1 MEERGWRVELRLA
14 VGARVSHRET
24 GELGVVLGFHDSDVE
39 VAFGSVTQILAAE
52 DLIQAPTDDAQYLI
66 KGELGE
72 PTAAWLRLLGR
83 LVRHSYEFDPGAGLS
98 NARLEPQ
105 LHQAFVAHRVVAR
118 KLVPRMILA
127 DEVGLGKTIEAGLIL
142 KELRARGLADRVL
155 IITPASLTRQWQ
167 VELQSKFNER
177 FELMDGNAAKHFGRG
192 GANPFASSDS
202 IICSLPFA
210 SAKKRQEQ
218 IIETPWDLV
227 IFDEA
232 HRVRRTK
239 ASTTQAYRLA
249 DELRD
254 LTHGLLLLSAT
265 PIQLHP
271 MELYSLIDL
280 VEPGLFAGF
289 QAYEAQR
296 AQIPKL
302 NQLMRLMD
310 SWPTLPAED
319 KESMWGL
326 HRGLLGNLGVASQDE
341 LTDGDRRDAVMDR
354 IIEAHPTADVMVRN
368 RKVELGIGSER
379 KAHTVPVPQT
389 DIEREVYELA
399 TEYIR
404 DSAAGSVGRSNAVG
418 FLMVTYQ
425 RMLTS
430 SSHALRTSL
439 RRRITKLRAQLT
451 KLANLK
457 QAGLSEEAMDAEEIS
472 ETLEGLEE
480 YIIEA
485 EEAAVRGEIA
495 LLENL
500 VERLDEV
507 RDSKAVTL
515 FDVLREIDAHG
526 EQKVVLFTQFVE
538 TQLFLKTV
546 LESNGYSV
554 TIFNGRMGAE
564 EKEDAIRQFRESSQI
579 LISTEAGGEGRNLQ
593 FAHVLINYDLPW
605 NPMKVEQRIGRL
617 DRIGQTHVVD
627 IFNLVYQGTL
637 EERIVDVLQHRIR
650 VFEESVGSLDP
661 ILGTLEEEL
670 QDIALNTPLSDLE
683 DRFEQFGNRVEREVE
698 KARLLEARMADFVL
712 DRASF
717 RRDQARQ
724 LQEQPS
730 LASNE
735 DLKSV
740 VSHGLDYLGGS
751 LNPHDAGGEQVSLSP
766 KLASRIGLT
775 QQAHHGIFDPLLALR
790 MDEVPFFACGHPVID
805 KILDAM
811 VALDARVAGRRSAEA
826 PPGVSVEIIWRLK
839 ASLVIPEAK
848 LIRHVISPNLTLS
861 ETDVSSLPLGDAP
874 IDVTIEPDFASQAV
888 ALSRSAFTQALHEYR
903 GEMQAKAEDILERRL
918 RRLTRVHKSQVE
930 RIQVRIDEEVDF
942 IRRAESDPTPQTMK
956 ILPARKGRLNKARE
970 RMDQLNA
977 TYERESEELKAKRPD
992 IRGEIFAVSVL
1003 VGS

>member
-1 MEERGWRVELRLA
+1 M
-14 VGARVSHRET
+14 
-24 GELGVVLGFHDSDVE
+24 GVVVGFHDLDVE
-39 VAFGSVTQILAAE
+39 VAFGSATQILASD
-52 DLIQAPTDDAQYLI
+52 DLIEAPTDDGQYLL

-72 PTAAWLRLLGR
+72 PNAAWLRLLAR

-177 FELMDGNAAKHFGRG
+177 FELLDGNAAKHFGRG
-192 GANPFASSDS
+192 GANPFSSGDS

-210 SAKKRQEQ
+210 SGKKRQEQ
-218 IIETPWDLV
+218 IVETPWDLV

-239 ASTTQAYRLA
+239 SSTTQAYRLA

-271 MELYSLIDL
+271 MELYSLIEL

-289 QAYEAQR
+289 QSYETKR
-296 AQIPKL
+296 EEIPKL
-302 NQLMRLMD
+302 NGLMRVID
-310 SWPTLPAED
+310 SWPTSSSEEKDEMWAVHGRLMAELD
-319 KESMWGL
+319 IQ
-326 HRGLLGNLGVASQDE
+326 SQDD
-341 LTDGDRRDAVMDR
+341 LADGDRRDALMDR
-354 IIEAHPTADVMVRN
+354 IIEVHPTADVMVRN

-379 KAHTVPVPQT
+379 KAHTVAVPQSAL
-389 DIEREVYELA
+389 EREVYELA
-399 TEYIR
+399 TDYIR
-404 DSAAGSVGRSNAVG
+404 SSAAASTGRSNAVG
-418 FLMVTYQ
+418 FLMATYQ

-439 RRRITKLRAQLT
+439 RRRISKLRTQLARLST
-451 KLANLK
+451 LK
-457 QAGLSEEAMDAEEIS
+457 QSSLSEEDLDAEEIS

-480 YIIEA
+480 YVIQA
-485 EEAAVRGEIA
+485 EEAAINTEIH
-495 LLENL
+495 LLEEL
-500 VERLDEV
+500 VVRLDEV
-507 RDSKAVTL
+507 RDSKALVL
-515 FDVLREIDAHG
+515 FDVLREIDANG

-538 TQLFLKTV
+538 TQMFLKTV
-546 LESNGYSV
+546 LEHNGYEV

-564 EKEDAIRQFRESSQI
+564 EKEDAIRHFRESSQI

-627 IFNLVYQGTL
+627 IFNLVYDGTL
-637 EERIVDVLQHRIR
+637 EERILDVLQHRIR
-650 VFEESVGSLDP
+650 IFEESVGSLDP
-661 ILGTLEEEL
+661 ILGSLEEEL
-670 QDIALNTPLSDLE
+670 QEIALNTPLDALHNRFEEFGSKLDLE
-683 DRFEQFGNRVEREVE
+683 VQ

-724 LQEQPS
+724 LQETPS
-730 LASNE
+730 LAGNE
-735 DLKSV
+735 DLRAV
-740 VSHGLDYLGGS
+740 VGQGLDYLGGS
-751 LNPHDAGGEQVSLSP
+751 LNPHDAGGEQISLSP
-766 KLASRIGLT
+766 KLASKLGLT
-775 QQAHHGIFDPLLALR
+775 QQAHHGIFDPRLALR
-790 MDEVPFFACGHPVID
+790 MDEVPFFACGHPVVD

-811 VALDARVAGRRSAEA
+811 VNLDSRVGARKSTSA
-826 PPGVSVEIIWRLK
+826 PPGLSIEVIWRLR
-839 ASLVIPEAK
+839 ANLVIPEAK
-848 LIRHVISPNLTLS
+848 LVRHVVTPDLRLQVGNV
-861 ETDVSSLPLGDAP
+861 DSLPLADQP
-874 IDVTIEPDFASQAV
+874 IDIAVDPVFAAQALQ
-888 ALSRSAFTQALHEYR
+888 LSRDSFAEALHAYR
-903 GEMQAKAEDILERRL
+903 EEMKFKAEDVLERRL

-930 RIQVRIDEEVDF
+930 RIQVRIDEENEF
-942 IRRAESDPTPQTMK
+942 IRRAETDPTPQTTK
-956 ILPARKGRLNKARE
+956 ILPARKGRLTKAQE
-970 RMDQLNA
+970 RMDRLNA
-977 TYERESEELKAKRPD
+977 SFDQESQELRAKRPD
-992 IRGEIFAVSVL
+992 IRGEIFSVSVL
-1003 VGS
+1003 VGAS